1 MMVNTGTYDGGTI
14 MFWIILCLVAPI
26 ALTMLASIMGSVA
39 ACFEAFM
46 PLFKM
51 IQIKIPVQTVQRE
64 KIVYRDREKIVYR
77 DRVKPQKTTASAVP
91 IVSTPPPLPTVSTPT
106 TDSQIISEAT
116 KALKGLGF
124 GANDIKRAIK
134 DLCSSK
140 VYPDTE
146 SLLGDCLGQ
155 LNG

>member
-1 MMVNTGTYDGGTI
+1 MVNTGTYDGGTI
-14 MFWIILCLVAPI
+14 MFWIILCLAAPI
-26 ALTMLASIMGSVA
+26 VVTMLASIMGAVA
-39 ACFEAFM
+39 ACFETFI
-46 PLFKM
+46 PLFEAILIAGK
-51 IQIKIPVQTVQRE
+51 QASVQRE

-77 DRVKPQKTTASAVP
+77 DRVKPQKTTASTAP
-91 IVSTPPPLPTVSTPT
+91 IVSTPT

-116 KALKGLGF
+116 KALKVLGF

>member
-1 MMVNTGTYDGGTI
+1 MVNTGTYDGGTI
-14 MFWIILCLVAPI
+14 MFWIVLCLMAPI
-26 ALTMLASIMGSVA
+26 ALTMLASVMGAVVG
-39 ACFEAFM
+39 CFEAFT
-46 PLFKM
+46 PLLEAILIASK
-51 IQIKIPVQTVQRE
+51 QVSTQRE
-64 KIVYRDREKIVYR
+64 KVVYRDREKIVYR
-77 DRVKPQKTTASAVP
+77 DRVKPQKTTASTAP
-91 IVSTPPPLPTVSTPT
+91 IVSTPT

-116 KALKGLGF
+116 KALKVLGF

>member
-14 MFWIILCLVAPI
+14 AFWITVCFVTPI
-26 ALTMLASIMGSVA
+26 ALALLVRIMWGVVA
-39 ACFEAFM
+39 CVEAFV
-46 PLFKM
+46 PLLEM
-51 IQIKIPVQTVQRE
+51 IQIQRPVQTVQRE

-77 DRVKPQKTTASAVP
+77 DRVKPQKTTASATP
-91 IVSTPPPLPTVSTPT
+91 IVSTPV
-106 TDSQIISEAT
+106 TDSQIISET
-116 KALKGLGF
+116 TNALKGLGF